1 LTVNQHPRYPIN
13 SLLKRAHSDLQRF
26 DKVDSMS
33 SLDTQYRLNSRLTSS
48 IKSAES
54 VVVFGTETP
63 LELSLDLFRVLMV
76 FADKTTTR
84 KAFQTLD
91 VDTDID
97 DFAQIISNFLER
109 GLLEREESSDEERGL
124 PQRLNP
130 KILSD
135 PALVAKIGS
144 WIRQGRAVIIPDA
157 LPEDLAEQVHNDL
170 DRSIGWTPR
179 EGGYGFAHYR
189 NCVIEA
195 LEGRTPAL
203 SECSR
208 LFKSA
213 STRRFVGELSGE
225 DCAGDAGVA
234 AAWYRPGE
242 YALPHDDTV
251 AEAPRSVS
259 YIWYLTKDWRKEWGG
274 TLFWCPSGQY
284 VSPRFN
290 TLAIFKAV
298 PSNIH
303 FVCPVAPSATA
314 KRLTIHG
321 FWHRSK
327 QVSSAPVISPIPA
340 VSPRVY
346 GQHLKDEPDVNPV
359 VVL

>member
-1 LTVNQHPRYPIN
+1 
-13 SLLKRAHSDLQRF
+13 
-26 DKVDSMS
+26 M
-33 SLDTQYRLNSRLTSS
+33 
-48 IKSAES
+48 
-54 VVVFGTETP
+54 VVLGLGAP
-63 LELSLDLFRVLMV
+63 LELPLDLFRVLMV
-76 FADKTTTR
+76 FANKTTTR
-84 KAFQTLD
+84 QAFQALD

-97 DFAQIISNFLER
+97 DFSKIIDTFFEQ
-109 GLLEREESSDEERGL
+109 GLLEREQPNDEERGL
-124 PQRLNP
+124 PQLLNP
-130 KILSD
+130 RILSA
-135 PALVAKIGS
+135 PTLIASIGS
-144 WIRQGRAVIIPDA
+144 WIRQGRAVVIPDA

-170 DRSIGWTPR
+170 DRSTSWTPR
-179 EGGYGFAHYR
+179 EGGYGFASYR

-195 LEGRTPAL
+195 LEGRTPTLTA
-203 SECSR
+203 CSR
-208 LFKSA
+208 LFKSSA
-213 STRRFVGELSGE
+213 TRRFVGELSGE

-242 YALPHDDTV
+242 YALPHDDSV

-259 YIWYLTKDWRKEWGG
+259 YVWYLTKEWRRQWGG

-284 VSPRFN
+284 VNPSFN
-290 TLAIFKAV
+290 TLIIFRAT

-327 QVSSAPVISPIPA
+327 QVSSTPVISPDFAI
-340 VSPRVY
+340 SPRVY
-346 GQHLKDEPDVNPV
+346 GQRLVDELEAQPV